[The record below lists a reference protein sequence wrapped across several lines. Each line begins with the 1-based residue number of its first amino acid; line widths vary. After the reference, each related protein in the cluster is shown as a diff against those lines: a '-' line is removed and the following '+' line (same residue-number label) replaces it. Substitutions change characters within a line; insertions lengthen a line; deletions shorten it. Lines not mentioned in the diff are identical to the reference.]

1 MTAGKVQPPVQA
13 RIDVATRAV
22 SDQPSIQRDD
32 FTKLLQ
38 AKKDGTQ
45 QAGKA
50 DTGKKAEPKRAEE
63 ANADGKA
70 SENVSEDGKA
80 QETAAD
86 DGKEEDLASKEALNQ
101 AVLQQAA
108 AQILIQPDMEAEQVQ
123 EAVESSVTAIG
134 TEAAPEMVSETAVQ
148 AETAVQ
154 PETAV
159 QAEAAVQANPER
171 TENVKSAKQQIE
183 AVAETTVQEA
193 EPQKVTRTEECSDSG
208 NQTEAKSESK
218 AEVPAAASD
227 DRKVRQDTNS
237 QYSNQD
243 TVYNAEIRTS
253 ERVQEAVTQRT
264 ETIPLKTTPEQLPQD
279 LGKTLASRTLEA
291 GRTLTVEL
299 EPANLGKLTIR
310 LVYEGDRASLSI
322 MASNPRTLDMLSQ
335 KASEIAAIL
344 EEKTGQETIIY
355 TQPAQQGSEQYDEQQ
370 NQNRSKEQGEPEEQK
385 NQRHGEDTHQAE
397 SFAQQLRLGL
407 V

>member
-148 AETAVQ
+148 AE
-154 PETAV
+154 
-159 QAEAAVQANPER
+159 AAVQANPER

-193 EPQKVTRTEECSDSG
+193 EPQKVTRTEERSDSG

-243 TVYNAEIRTS
+243 TVYNTEIRTS
-253 ERVQEAVTQRT
+253 EQVQEAVTQRT

-385 NQRHGEDTHQAE
+385 NQGHGEDTHQAE